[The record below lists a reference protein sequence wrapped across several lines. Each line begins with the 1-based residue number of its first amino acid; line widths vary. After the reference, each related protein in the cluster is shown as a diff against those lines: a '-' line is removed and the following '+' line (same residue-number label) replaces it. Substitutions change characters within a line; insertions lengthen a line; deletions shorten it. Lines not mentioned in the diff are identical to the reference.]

1 MPLFITYASYS
12 QAGIKGLLSKPENR
26 SAAIKGLLDSVGG
39 RIVAMYNTTGTNDVV
54 LVSEAPDGS
63 DAVAIAMAVS
73 ASGAIA
79 RAETVQAWASD
90 DFEAVI
96 KKAASLT
103 GAYVPP
109 GS

>member
-12 QAGIKGLLSKPENR
+12 QVGIKGLLSKPENR
-26 SAAIKGLLDSVGG
+26 SSVVQSLIEKVGG
-39 RIVAMYNTTGTNDVV
+39 RLVAMYNTTGTNDVV

-79 RAETVQAWASD
+79 RAETVRAWTSD

-96 KKAASLT
+96 KKAAGLT

>member
-12 QAGIKGLLSKPENR
+12 QVGIKGLLSKPENR
-26 SAAIKGLLDSVGG
+26 SSVVQSLIEKVGG
-39 RIVAMYNTTGTNDVV
+39 KLVAMYNTTGPHDVV

-79 RAETVQAWASD
+79 RAETVR
-90 DFEAVI
+90 AVALCSTLMWLSSPFSPAFS
-96 KKAASLT
+96 K
-103 GAYVPP
+103 
-109 GS
+109 